1 MKRFLTLILALVTL
15 AACKPDEDT
24 SSFNAETLIGT
35 KWEGDLKFYESG
47 RLKSSSQVTFYFD
60 SISSGRFIQKRSES
74 SGKES
79 YEFSYSVN
87 NEKITFD
94 CPVISGLWSVSN
106 YNASSMVFTLEPSR
120 NGVMTLSLK

>member
-24 SSFNAETLIGT
+24 TSFNAENLIGT
-35 KWEGDLKFYESG
+35 KWEGDLKLYESG
-47 RLKSSSQVTFYFD
+47 RLKSSSQVTFNFD
-60 SISSGRFIQKRSES
+60 SASTGRFIQKRSVS
-74 SGKES
+74 SGKEN

-106 YNASSMVFTLEPSR
+106 YTASSMALTLEPSR